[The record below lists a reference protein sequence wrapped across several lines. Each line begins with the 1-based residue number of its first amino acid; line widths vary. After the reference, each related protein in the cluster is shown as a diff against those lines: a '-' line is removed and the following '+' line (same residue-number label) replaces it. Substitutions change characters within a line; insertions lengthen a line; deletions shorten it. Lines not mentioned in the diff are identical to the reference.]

1 MTDLNYLLIRYRR
14 VQLNNIEVK
23 NNFKKFL
30 EKKFKIKNKKI

>member
-30 EKKFKIKNKKI
+30 EKKFKIKK